1 MMKNLLRRWL
11 PPLIWMGIIFLFSA
25 QPTLPHAPSP
35 WFDLILK
42 KMGHAFAYG
51 ILAGLY
57 FWALRER
64 IESSKVLRVVSVGLA
79 LAYALSDEYHQTFV
93 PGRNGSLMDVAVDSV
108 GAIGA
113 MLLIRWWERRKT
125 WLRGTPQE

>member
-1 MMKNLLRRWL
+1 MKRLLQHWL

-25 QPTLPHAPSP
+25 QPTLPHAPGP

-57 FWALRER
+57 FWTLRGR
-64 IESSKVLRVVSVGLA
+64 IESLDILRVVSVGLA

-93 PGRNGSLMDVAVDSV
+93 PGRNGSWADVAVDGL
-108 GAIGA
+108 GAGGA
-113 MLLIRWWERRKT
+113 MLLSRWWGIRRK
-125 WLRGTPQE
+125 RSPGVSQ